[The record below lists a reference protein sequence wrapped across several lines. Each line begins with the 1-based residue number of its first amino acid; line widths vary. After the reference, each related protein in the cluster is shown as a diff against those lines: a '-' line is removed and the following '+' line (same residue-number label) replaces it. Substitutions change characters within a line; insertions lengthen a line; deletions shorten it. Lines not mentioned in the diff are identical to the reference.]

1 MVKYRMTTE
10 EEFSQGRL
18 HSCAGKASGPLCNW
32 WNIQNPETGVIM
44 PTDLGKM
51 DKLQKVDEL
60 VKNEAEVE
68 VVYVTLIPHYLHND
82 TNCYEAKMKELKQWD
97 AYGVYEEVDDEG
109 QFALG
114 TDWIMA
120 KKGDGVKGRFIF
132 RGDQDPDTSFRTDYP
147 TVKKG
152 YMKIVTTIGDQK
164 GWKIKSSDVR
174 GAFLQ
179 DMPMTRD
186 VFIKP
191 PKERRM
197 PEILWKLVKP
207 VYGLSDAPRGWH
219 RRGEESQS
227 VGSSQQGGT
236 EGVQVGGGQTSQRE
250 QQESSRRLL

>member
-1 MVKYRMTTE
+1 M
-10 EEFSQGRL
+10 
-18 HSCAGKASGPLCNW
+18 
-32 WNIQNPETGVIM
+32 
-44 PTDLGKM
+44 
-51 DKLQKVDEL
+51 
-60 VKNEAEVE
+60 
-68 VVYVTLIPHYLHND
+68 
-82 TNCYEAKMKELKQWD
+82 
-97 AYGVYEEVDDEG
+97 YEEVDDEG

-132 RGDQDPDTSFRTDYP
+132 RGDQDPDTSFRTDSL

-179 DMPMTRD
+179 GVPMTSD

-191 PKERRM
+191 PKERRI
-197 PEILWKLVKP
+197 PGILWKLVKP
-207 VYGLSDAPRGWH
+207 VYGLADAPRGWH
-219 RRGEESQS
+219 GRGEESQS
-227 VGSSQQGGT
+227 GGSSQQGGT